1 MFHAHDVIRYFEIC
15 VNYIIF
21 SSISLTD
28 TTQTPFQACSKL
40 LFLPIPSHHNRF
52 LAVCLFTMYILN
64 SKSVPFFVKFHFL

>member
-28 TTQTPFQACSKL
+28 ITQTPFQACSKT
-40 LFLPIPSHHNRF
+40 FFGCLPIYN
-52 LAVCLFTMYILN
+52 VY
-64 SKSVPFFVKFHFL
+64 SK

>member
-28 TTQTPFQACSKL
+28 ITQTPFQACSKL
-40 LFLPIPSHHNRF
+40 LFYLSPLIIKRF

>member
-40 LFLPIPSHHNRF
+40 LFLPIPSHHKTF
-52 LAVCLFTMYILN
+52 FGCLPIYN
-64 SKSVPFFVKFHFL
+64 VYSK